1 MPKQLNVPPQL
12 RKTLDNQETIEVS
25 GNTIKEVID
34 ELDGKYNGVKARLLS
49 KEGKINRFVLF
60 FVNDEDIR
68 FLQNEN
74 TQLKDGDVITLVPAI
89 AGG

>member
-1 MPKQLNVPPQL
+1 MSKQLNVPTQL
-12 RKTLDNQETIEVS
+12 KKVLDNQDTIQVQ

-34 ELDGKYNGVKARLLS
+34 ELDGRYNGVAARMIN
-49 KEGKINRFVLF
+49 KEGKINKFLLF
-60 FVNDEDIR
+60 FVNEEDIR

-74 TQLKDGDVITLVPAI
+74 TPLKDGDVITIIPAI

>member
-1 MPKQLNVPPQL
+1 MSKQLNVPVQL
-12 RKTLDNQETIEVS
+12 KKVLDNQDVINVT
-25 GNTIKEVID
+25 GNTIIEVLR
-34 ELDGKYNGVKARLLS
+34 ELGQKYHGVTPRILNKD
-49 KEGKINRFVLF
+49 GKINKFLLF

-74 TQLKDGDVITLVPAI
+74 TQLKDGDIITIVPSM

>member
-1 MPKQLNVPPQL
+1 MSKQVLVPTQL
-12 RKTLDNQETIEVS
+12 RKVLDNQYSLEVN
-25 GNTIKEVID
+25 GNTIKEVIE
-34 ELDGKYNGVKARLLS
+34 ELDGRYNGVKARLLS
-49 KEGKINRFVLF
+49 KEGNINRFVLF

-74 TQLKDGDVITLVPAI
+74 TQLKDGDIITLVPAI

>member
-1 MPKQLNVPPQL
+1 MSKQLNIPTQL
-12 RKTLDNQETIEVS
+12 RKILDNQDTLEVN
-25 GNTIKEVID
+25 GNTVMEVIE